1 MSTQSSTPSLGRIL
15 TLVPS
20 SFAIGVFFV
29 IPFALILLTSIAH
42 QQTSGDFIFGFDTA
56 HYERFFTSIFMGRA
70 IYSAGL
76 SFSIAVISL
85 LIAFPFTYALT
96 RFTKRTRTIWLVYI
110 LAQLS
115 LSEVLIAFSWQI
127 LFSRTAGISNL
138 PAWLGLID
146 GPFSMAPSAGAVLV
160 GLVYL
165 ALPFAVLLLFP
176 ALSRL
181 DRSLIEAS
189 HTLGASPVRT
199 FFTVVL
205 PVSRPALISGGVT
218 VFVLTLGAII
228 VPQVL
233 GRPGHWTLSVLITDQ
248 AVYNSNMPF
257 AAALAVILL
266 LMSGTVIGVVGWLN
280 RGSGK

>member
-1 MSTQSSTPSLGRIL
+1 MSDQPSSASFGRLL
-15 TLVPS
+15 TLVPPS
-20 SFAIGVFFV
+20 IAIGLFFV
-29 IPFALILLTSIAH
+29 IPFSLIVLSSVAH
-42 QQTSGDFIFGFDTA
+42 QLQSGDFVFGFDTA
-56 HYERFFTSIFMGRA
+56 HYERFFTSIFIGRA
-70 IYSAGL
+70 VYSAIL

-85 LIAFPFTYALT
+85 LIAFPFTYVLT
-96 RFTKRTRTIWLVYI
+96 GFSKRTRTIWLVYI

-127 LFSRTAGISNL
+127 LFSRTAGITNL
-138 PAWLGLID
+138 AVWLGVLD
-146 GPFSMAPSAGAVLV
+146 KPFSLAPSALAVLV

-189 HTLGASPVRT
+189 QTLGASPVRT

-248 AVYNSNMPF
+248 AIYNSNMPF
-257 AAALAVILL
+257 ASALAVILL
-266 LMSGTVIGVVGWLN
+266 LMSGAVIGVVGWLN